1 MTFEDLVTN
10 VVKTAFNLMIE
21 RTDAIY
27 LYYSPGRP
35 NQWGAL
41 FVFRQ
46 SHAIPLGYELASN
59 ERVPR
64 SLTVP
69 ELRDWIQERAK
80 VLPLLPVE
88 VKS

>member
-1 MTFEDLVTN
+1 MTFEELVSN
-10 VVKTAFNLMIE
+10 VTKVAFKLMLE
-21 RTDAIY
+21 RTDAVY

-35 NQWGAL
+35 KLWGAL

-46 SHAIPLGYELASN
+46 SKAIPLGYELANN
-59 ERVPR
+59 ERIPR

-69 ELRDWIQERAK
+69 ELRAWIYERAK
-80 VLPLLPVE
+80 RLPLLPVE